1 MKRAFSLALAALLLA
16 GCTAAPAASSD
27 AATSAGPAPSPAAE
41 STEATATASTEP
53 LRKMQNG
60 DEAQYYAQQDTPSG
74 LLVYHVVD
82 LTTGENTIPCDVE
95 GCTHDT
101 ADCPAVTDELP
112 SAQPLVLDEDT
123 VVIFS
128 WAGEVSNITLA
139 DRQCHDR
146 RLLASIPGTHLEL
159 NNGVFTDGQALY
171 VSGRES
177 SGVSF
182 YRIQLADGRVDKLGQ
197 NQPAAYLVGAM
208 DRELVY
214 CYTAPSSSTGESAAY
229 GLSAGATVHN
239 LLNVDTGEVREL
251 YTYSSD
257 DNAVNYGDAA
267 VIDGQYYLPDR
278 TAGTLSTLDPATG
291 ESRQITDQLPAADP
305 NIATTDYDITANVNG
320 WLVFSGLP
328 VIVNTDT
335 GEVRQRAELPENHWN
350 GSGQQPRIYLN
361 LGDTLLVDCRW
372 EPYTGTNIGPDGT
385 PFTANSC
392 HIYLGLI
399 SADDYLNGVPNY
411 TEVGEYT
418 A

>member
-60 DEAQYYAQQDTPSG
+60 DEAQYYAQQDTPSS

-214 CYTAPSSSTGESAAY
+214 CYTA
-229 GLSAGATVHN
+229 H
-239 LLNVDTGEVREL
+239 LLPPGSQPPT
-251 YTYSSD
+251 
-257 DNAVNYGDAA
+257 AC
-267 VIDGQYYLPDR
+267 LPGR
-278 TAGTLSTLDPATG
+278 
-291 ESRQITDQLPAADP
+291 
-305 NIATTDYDITANVNG
+305 
-320 WLVFSGLP
+320 
-328 VIVNTDT
+328 
-335 GEVRQRAELPENHWN
+335 
-350 GSGQQPRIYLN
+350 
-361 LGDTLLVDCRW
+361 
-372 EPYTGTNIGPDGT
+372 
-385 PFTANSC
+385 PFTTC
-392 HIYLGLI
+392 
-399 SADDYLNGVPNY
+399 
-411 TEVGEYT
+411 
-418 A
+418 